1 MAELVTT
8 CWMSST
14 RLATTAEERPM
25 DQTIINWLL
34 AGFGALIGFLLKAV
48 WQAVKDLQTADKALA
63 EKVGNIEVLVAGAYV
78 KKVEFTQSINAL
90 FAKLD
95 KIEDK
100 LDKKADK

>member
-1 MAELVTT
+1 
-8 CWMSST
+8 
-14 RLATTAEERPM
+14 M

-34 AGFGALIGFLLKAV
+34 AGFGALIGFLLNAV
-48 WQAVKDLQTADKALA
+48 WQAVKDLQAADKVLA
-63 EKVGNIEVLVAGAYV
+63 DKVGNIEVLVAGAYV
-78 KKVEFTQSINAL
+78 KKDEFTQSINAL